1 MGPDQGG
8 PNVTAEVT
16 VETRGAVGV
25 LTMTRPALTLAT
37 KQQLLA
43 GAQRLADDEAVRAIV
58 LTGTGK
64 VFCAGQ
70 DLGEHAESLAGADAH
85 ALDTVAQHYN
95 PFVLALTQAPKPVVA
110 AVNGTAAGAGLAF
123 AMACDVRVAS
133 TAARFTT
140 AFTGIGLTFDS
151 GLSLT
156 LARAIGA
163 ARASELVLL
172 NEPFTAQQA
181 LEWGM
186 VGRLA
191 EPDDVLPQAL
201 ALAERLAA
209 GPTLAYAE
217 AKKAL
222 HAAAAA
228 TLPEVLAGEH
238 VAQLRLGGTEDHR
251 NAVTAFL
258 TKRRP
263 EFRGR

>member
-1 MGPDQGG
+1 MADDQGSSD
-8 PNVTAEVT
+8 VT
-16 VETRGAVGV
+16 VEISGAVGV
-25 LTMTRPALTLAT
+25 LTMTRPALTLAA
-37 KQQLLA
+37 KEQLLA
-43 GAQRLADDEAVRAIV
+43 GAQQLAADDAVRAVV

-70 DLGEHAESLAGADAH
+70 DLGEHAKSLAGADAH

-95 PFVLALTQAPKPVVA
+95 PLVLALTGAPKPVVA
-110 AVNGTAAGAGLAF
+110 AVNGTAAGAGLSLVL
-123 AMACDVRVAS
+123 ACDIRVAS
-133 TAARFTT
+133 SAAKFAT

-151 GLSLT
+151 GLSAT
-156 LARAIGA
+156 LARAVGS

-201 ALAERLAA
+201 ELAEKLAA

-217 AKKAL
+217 AKRAL
-222 HAAAAA
+222 HFAA
-228 TLPEVLAGEH
+228 TASLPEVLADEH
-238 VAQLRLGGTEDHR
+238 VAQLRLGGTADHR
-251 NAVTAFL
+251 NAVDAFL
-258 TKRRP
+258 AKQRP
-263 EFRGR
+263 EFHGR